1 MKIFDRKAHEEE
13 IREALREGGTLRL
26 LKAFFFPKATRKF
39 LLRLTLVILISYLF
53 FRFVCLPVYIKGA
66 SMAPAYRERSFN
78 FCWRPAF
85 LFREPERGEV
95 VIASYGSREVMI
107 LKRLI
112 AKGGDSV
119 AFRKGKLFLNGKEM
133 KEEYVLL
140 PCSWDLPERKVPEDS
155 YYLIGDNRSMDMKE
169 HVFGAIR
176 KRYLLGAP
184 LW

>member
-1 MKIFDRKAHEEE
+1 
-13 IREALREGGTLRL
+13 
-26 LKAFFFPKATRKF
+26 
-39 LLRLTLVILISYLF
+39 
-53 FRFVCLPVYIKGA
+53 
-66 SMAPAYRERSFN
+66 
-78 FCWRPAF
+78 
-85 LFREPERGEV
+85 
-95 VIASYGSREVMI
+95 MI

-112 AKGGDSV
+112 AKGGDSI
-119 AFRKGKLFLNGKEM
+119 AFREGKLFLNGKEV

-169 HVFGAIR
+169 HVFGAIH